1 MVRSI
6 LAVVAGYVVMAVLV
20 MLSFTPAFF
29 APKLVF
35 ETDGTGATA
44 AFMVFSLAT
53 GGVAATAGG
62 FAAALLAGKRAWL
75 SVLAF
80 VVIVLVLGL
89 GSAVYG
95 LFRVPPTF
103 SAEEVARMTP
113 MEKAAIGREPGWY
126 AFSLPFIGSAGV
138 LAGGWLARQRSR
150 SEPVPREST
159 L

>member
-35 ETDGTGATA
+35 ETDGTGVTA

-62 FAAALLAGKRAWL
+62 VVAALLAGKRAWL

-80 VVIVLVLGL
+80 VAIVLVLGL
-89 GSAVYG
+89 GSAVYV
-95 LFRVPPTF
+95 LFRAPPAF
-103 SAEEVARMTP
+103 AAEAVARMTP
-113 MEKAAIGREPGWY
+113 ME
-126 AFSLPFIGSAGV
+126 
-138 LAGGWLARQRSR
+138 
-150 SEPVPREST
+150 
-159 L
+159 